1 MILPA
6 VSRVMEA
13 GPKMERRIAALR
25 IIEAIRMQAAF
36 DKAWPDSLEK
46 VTIVPVPADPFT
58 GKAFAFKKEGKK
70 ITITAVVPEGE
81 KPLANNNFTY
91 ELELED

>member
-1 MILPA
+1 LLILPH
-6 VSRVMEA
+6 
-13 GPKMERRIAALR
+13 
-25 IIEAIRMQAAF
+25 
-36 DKAWPDSLEK
+36 
-46 VTIVPVPADPFT
+46 T

-81 KPLANNNFTY
+81 KPSAHNNFTY

>member
-1 MILPA
+1 MILTF
-6 VSRVMEA
+6 SSTYST
-13 GPKMERRIAALR
+13 
-25 IIEAIRMQAAF
+25 Q
-36 DKAWPDSLEK
+36 
-46 VTIVPVPADPFT
+46 VTDPFI

>member
-1 MILPA
+1 MRLILIFSPIY
-6 VSRVMEA
+6 ST
-13 GPKMERRIAALR
+13 
-25 IIEAIRMQAAF
+25 Q
-36 DKAWPDSLEK
+36 
-46 VTIVPVPADPFT
+46 VTDPFT

>member
-1 MILPA
+1 MILIFSPIY
-6 VSRVMEA
+6 ST
-13 GPKMERRIAALR
+13 
-25 IIEAIRMQAAF
+25 Q
-36 DKAWPDSLEK
+36 
-46 VTIVPVPADPFT
+46 VTDPFT

-81 KPLANNNFTY
+81 KPSANNNFTY

>member
-1 MILPA
+1 LILIFSPIYSTQ
-6 VSRVMEA
+6 V
-13 GPKMERRIAALR
+13 I
-25 IIEAIRMQAAF
+25 
-36 DKAWPDSLEK
+36 
-46 VTIVPVPADPFT
+46 DPFT
-58 GKAFAFKKEGKK
+58 GKAFAFMKECKK

>member
-1 MILPA
+1 
-6 VSRVMEA
+6 
-13 GPKMERRIAALR
+13 
-25 IIEAIRMQAAF
+25 
-36 DKAWPDSLEK
+36 
-46 VTIVPVPADPFT
+46 VPADPFT

-91 ELELED
+91 EFELED

>member
-1 MILPA
+1 
-6 VSRVMEA
+6 VHS
-13 GPKMERRIAALR
+13 
-25 IIEAIRMQAAF
+25 
-36 DKAWPDSLEK
+36 SH
-46 VTIVPVPADPFT
+46 T

>member
-1 MILPA
+1 MRLILIFSPIYSIQ
-6 VSRVMEA
+6 VHS
-13 GPKMERRIAALR
+13 
-25 IIEAIRMQAAF
+25 
-36 DKAWPDSLEK
+36 SH
-46 VTIVPVPADPFT
+46 TC
-58 GKAFAFKKEGKK
+58 KAFTFKKEGKK

>member
-1 MILPA
+1 
-6 VSRVMEA
+6 
-13 GPKMERRIAALR
+13 
-25 IIEAIRMQAAF
+25 MQAAF
-36 DKAWPDSLEK
+36 DKSWPDSLEK
-46 VTIVPVPADPFT
+46 ITIVPVPADPFT

-81 KPLANNNFTY
+81 KPLAHNNFTY

>member
-1 MILPA
+1 MHW
-6 VSRVMEA
+6 
-13 GPKMERRIAALR
+13 ERDY
-25 IIEAIRMQAAF
+25 
-36 DKAWPDSLEK
+36 DKALAVAAKEDKDVLLLLN
-46 VTIVPVPADPFT
+46 PFT
-58 GKAFAFKKEGKK
+58 GKAFAFMKECKK